1 MQTINTYIQQ
11 RVAESNNPIH
21 KEWLHTYAALPIP
34 NKKMEDWKFYDSQA
48 WFNAELLVSGL
59 HTISKDDVI
68 TNTANILHDALLV
81 FENGQFV
88 ESLSQPGGGIASHG
102 GNAPASENGLKDDK
116 FAYLNALV
124 SKDGAHITISAQQ
137 SAQHILI
144 LSFFSGAESIACLK
158 HHIQVQSGASATITE
173 IQISP
178 DNQTIFAHTALDII
192 CDTDS
197 TCNYTCI
204 QKLGNKTHCIQSIE
218 AHQQKNTNNTIANF
232 PISGEYIRTEIYAHK
247 HGEFAHT
254 YMNGIF
260 FPAGEEHFE
269 TYIWANHHVP
279 HCETHQL
286 YKGLAKDKGLGVF
299 SGKVHVAKDAQQTN
313 TTQSN
318 KNMILSPHAKI
329 HSKPQLEIY
338 ADDVSCSHGSTTGQI
353 DAEALWYMQA
363 RGLSKETATQL
374 LLAGFIADVTNTIT
388 KQDLQETLIH
398 ALQLKLR

>member
-1 MQTINTYIQQ
+1 MQTINTYIEQ
-11 RVAESNNPIH
+11 RVAESNKPILS
-21 KEWLHTYAALPIP
+21 EWLRTYTLLPIP
-34 NKKMEDWKFYDSQA
+34 NKKMEDWKFYDSHA
-48 WFNAELLVSGL
+48 WFNTELQVSGL
-59 HTISKDDVI
+59 HTISKDDVLKASATI
-68 TNTANILHDALLV
+68 SHNALLV

-88 ESLSQPGGGIASHG
+88 ESLSQPGEGIASHG
-102 GNAPASENGLKDDK
+102 GNAPASEYSLRDDK

-124 SKDGAHITISAQQ
+124 SNNGALITISAQQ
-137 SAQHILI
+137 STQHILI
-144 LSFFSGAESIACLK
+144 LSFFSGAETIACQK
-158 HHIQVQSGASATITE
+158 HHIQVQKGASATITE

-178 DNQTIFAHTALDII
+178 DNQSIFAHTAIDLL
-192 CDTDS
+192 CDADS
-197 TCNYTCI
+197 TCSYTSI

-232 PISGEYIRTEIYAHK
+232 PISGAYIRTEIYAHK

-260 FPAGEEHFE
+260 FPGGDEHFE

-299 SGKVHVAKDAQQTN
+299 SGKVHVAKNAQQTN

-318 KNMILSPHAKI
+318 KNMLLSPHAKI

-374 LLAGFIADVTNTIT
+374 LLAGFIADVTNTIEH
-388 KQDLQETLIH
+388 KDVQNTLICF
-398 ALQLKLR
+398 LQRKL